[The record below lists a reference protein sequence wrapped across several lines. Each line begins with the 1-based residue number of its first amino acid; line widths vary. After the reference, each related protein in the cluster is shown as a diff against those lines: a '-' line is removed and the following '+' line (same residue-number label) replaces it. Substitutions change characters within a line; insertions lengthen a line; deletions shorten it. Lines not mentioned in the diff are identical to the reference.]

1 MKKIINTLYIIAFAI
16 GCSEDQ
22 SVTTSDL
29 IKANNLNGLK
39 TQKEVKLK
47 ILNALKAE
55 LNQINDAILNL
66 DPSEKLALISTF
78 KVKTEN
84 FDHYVEIQANIKTRQ
99 NVLLYPEYT
108 GTLKKIYVEEGQEVK
123 KGKLLA
129 QIDDAGLKNQLEQL
143 QIQTALSKTTFER
156 TQRLWDQNIGAEM
169 QLLQAKAT
177 YESQLKSLAQLKKQL
192 QRTQILAPFSGTIDE
207 IVANTGTNLLPGQTP
222 VMRIV
227 DLKKMYTE
235 ASVPERYLSQI
246 KKGTTATVKI
256 PMLDREYP
264 TTVRQTGNF
273 INPNNRSFRVETPL
287 PNPDEMIKPNLSC
300 KLKINDYSNPEA
312 LMIPLRIIK
321 ENAVGKKYIF
331 KLTPDGKD
339 QVYRTKQVFIKLGKK
354 SDLCHHG
361 PLFLFRY
368 PFLQSYASRKF
379 PRDKRH
385 PNICLCSIS
394 WKYRRGH

>member
-1 MKKIINTLYIIAFAI
+1 MKKIIHTLFIIAYAV
-16 GCSEDQ
+16 GCSGDR
-22 SVTTSDL
+22 SITTSDL
-29 IKANNLNGLK
+29 IRAKDINGLK
-39 TQKEVKLK
+39 TQKEQKLK

-55 LNQINDAILNL
+55 LNQINDAISDL
-66 DPSEKLALISTF
+66 DPSEKLALISMF
-78 KVKTEN
+78 EVKPEN
-84 FDHYVEIQANIKTRQ
+84 FDHYVEIQANVKTRQ
-99 NVLLYPEYT
+99 NVLLYPEYS

-143 QIQTALSKTTFER
+143 QIQTALSKTTYER

-169 QLLQAKAT
+169 QLLKAKAA
-177 YESQLKSLAQLKKQL
+177 YESQLKTIAQLKKQL
-192 QRTQILAPFSGTIDE
+192 QRTQILAPFSGVIDE
-207 IVANTGTNLLPGQTP
+207 IVANTGANLLPGQTP

-227 DLKKMYTE
+227 NLKKMYTE

-264 TTVRQTGNF
+264 TTVRQIGNF
-273 INPNNRSFRVETPL
+273 INPNNRSFRVEAPL

-300 KLKINDYSNPEA
+300 KLKIKDYSNPEA

-331 KLTPDGKD
+331 KLNPDGKD
-339 QVYRTKQVFIKLGKK
+339 QVYRTEQTFIQLGKNSIDK
-354 SDLCHHG
+354 VEVLVGIQSGDLLVDEG
-361 PLFLFRY
+361 ATIVENNQRV
-368 PFLQSYASRKF
+368 K
-379 PRDKRH
+379 
-385 PNICLCSIS
+385 NIQ
-394 WKYRRGH
+394 

>member
-1 MKKIINTLYIIAFAI
+1 MKKIIYTLNIIALAI
-16 GCSEDQ
+16 GCSGDQ

-29 IKANNLNGLK
+29 IRAKDLNGLK
-39 TQKEVKLK
+39 TQKEEKLK
-47 ILNALKAE
+47 ILNSLKAE

-78 KVKTEN
+78 KVKPEN
-84 FDHYVEIQANIKTRQ
+84 FDHYIEIQANIKTRQ

-143 QIQTALSKTTFER
+143 QIQAALSKTTYER

-177 YESQLKSLAQLKKQL
+177 YESQLKSIAQLKKQL
-192 QRTQILAPFSGTIDE
+192 QRTRISAPFSGTIDE
-207 IVANTGTNLLPGQTP
+207 IVANTGANLLPGQTP

-321 ENAVGKKYIF
+321 ENAIGKKYIF

-339 QVYRTKQVFIKLGKK
+339 QVYRTEQVFVKLGKK
-354 SDLCHHG
+354 STDKVEILEGIKAGDLLVDEG
-361 PLFLFRY
+361 ATIVENNQRV
-368 PFLQSYASRKF
+368 K
-379 PRDKRH
+379 
-385 PNICLCSIS
+385 NIQ
-394 WKYRRGH
+394 

>member
-1 MKKIINTLYIIAFAI
+1 MKKILHNLYIIALAI
-16 GCSEDQ
+16 GCSGDQ
-22 SVTTSDL
+22 SLTTSDL
-29 IKANNLNGLK
+29 IRAKDLNGLK
-39 TQKEVKLK
+39 TQKEEKLK
-47 ILNALKAE
+47 YLNALKAE
-55 LNQINDAILNL
+55 LNQINAAILNL

-78 KVKTEN
+78 KVKLEN
-84 FDHYVEIQANIKTRQ
+84 FDHYIEIQANIKTRQ

-143 QIQTALSKTTFER
+143 QIQAALSKTTYER
-156 TQRLWDQNIGAEM
+156 TQRLWDQNIGAEI

-177 YESQLKSLAQLKKQL
+177 YESQLKSIAQLKKQL
-192 QRTQILAPFSGTIDE
+192 QRTRILAPFSGIIDE
-207 IVANTGTNLLPGQTP
+207 IVANNGANLLPGQTP
-222 VMRIV
+222 VLRIV
-227 DLKKMYTE
+227 NLKKMYTE

-256 PMLDREYP
+256 PMLGREYP

-321 ENAVGKKYIF
+321 QNAVGKKYIF

-339 QVYRTKQVFIKLGKK
+339 QVYRTEQVFVKLGKK
-354 SDLCHHG
+354 SADKVEILEGIQTGDLLVDEG
-361 PLFLFRY
+361 ATIVENNQRV
-368 PFLQSYASRKF
+368 K
-379 PRDKRH
+379 
-385 PNICLCSIS
+385 NIQ
-394 WKYRRGH
+394 

>member
-1 MKKIINTLYIIAFAI
+1 MKKIIYTLCIITFAI
-16 GCSEDQ
+16 GCSGDQ

-29 IKANNLNGLK
+29 IRARDLNGLK
-39 TQKEVKLK
+39 TQKEQKLK

-55 LNQINDAILNL
+55 LNQINDAISDL
-66 DPSEKLALISTF
+66 DPSEKLALISIF
-78 KVKTEN
+78 EVKPEN

-108 GTLKKIYVEEGQEVK
+108 GTLKKIYVEEGQEVI

-143 QIQTALSKTTFER
+143 QIQTALSKTTYER

-169 QLLQAKAT
+169 QLLKAKAA
-177 YESQLKSLAQLKKQL
+177 YESQLKTIAQLKKQL
-192 QRTQILAPFSGTIDE
+192 QRTQILAPFSGVIDE
-207 IVANTGTNLLPGQTP
+207 IVANTGANLLPGQTP

-227 DLKKMYTE
+227 NLKKMYTE

-264 TTVRQTGNF
+264 TTVRQIGNF

-300 KLKINDYSNPEA
+300 KLKIKDYSNPEA

-331 KLTPDGKD
+331 KLNPDGKD
-339 QVYRTKQVFIKLGKK
+339 QVYRTEQTFIQLGKNSIDK
-354 SDLCHHG
+354 VEVLVGIQSGDLLVDEG
-361 PLFLFRY
+361 ATIVENNQRV
-368 PFLQSYASRKF
+368 K
-379 PRDKRH
+379 
-385 PNICLCSIS
+385 NIQ
-394 WKYRRGH
+394 

>member
-1 MKKIINTLYIIAFAI
+1 MKKIIQPLYIIAFAI
-16 GCSEDQ
+16 GCSGDQ

-29 IKANNLNGLK
+29 IRAKDLSGLK
-39 TQKEVKLK
+39 TKKEQKLK

-55 LNQINDAILNL
+55 LNQINDAISDL
-66 DPSEKLALISTF
+66 DTSEKLALISMF
-78 KVKTEN
+78 EVKPEN
-84 FDHYVEIQANIKTRQ
+84 FNHYVEIQANIKTRQ
-99 NVLLYPEYT
+99 NILLYPEYT

-143 QIQTALSKTTFER
+143 EIQTALSKTTYER

-177 YESQLKSLAQLKKQL
+177 YESQLKSIAQLKKQL
-192 QRTQILAPFSGTIDE
+192 QRTRILAPFTGTIDE
-207 IVANTGTNLLPGQTP
+207 IVANTGANLLPGQTP

-256 PMLDREYP
+256 PMLDREYS

-300 KLKINDYSNPEA
+300 KLKINDYTNPEA

-321 ENAVGKKYIF
+321 ENAIGKKYIF

-339 QVYRTKQVFIKLGKK
+339 QVYRTEQVFVKLGKK
-354 SDLCHHG
+354 STDKVEILEGIQSGDLLVYEG
-361 PLFLFRY
+361 ATIVENNQRV
-368 PFLQSYASRKF
+368 K
-379 PRDKRH
+379 
-385 PNICLCSIS
+385 NIQ
-394 WKYRRGH
+394 

>member
-1 MKKIINTLYIIAFAI
+1 MKKIIHTLCIITFAI
-16 GCSEDQ
+16 GCNGDRSI
-22 SVTTSDL
+22 TTSDL
-29 IKANNLNGLK
+29 IRAKDLNGLK
-39 TQKEVKLK
+39 TLKEQKLK

-55 LNQINDAILNL
+55 LNQINDAISDL
-66 DPSEKLALISTF
+66 DPSEKLALISILE
-78 KVKTEN
+78 VKPEN

-99 NVLLYPEYT
+99 NVMLYPEYS

-143 QIQTALSKTTFER
+143 QIQTALSKTTYER

-169 QLLQAKAT
+169 QLLKAKAA
-177 YESQLKSLAQLKKQL
+177 YESQLKNIAQLKKQL
-192 QRTQILAPFSGTIDE
+192 QRTRILAPFSGTIDE
-207 IVANTGTNLLPGQTP
+207 IVTNTGANLLPGQTP

-227 DLKKMYTE
+227 NLKKMYTE

-256 PMLDREYP
+256 PMLDREYQ

-287 PNPDEMIKPNLSC
+287 PNSDEMIKPNLSC
-300 KLKINDYSNPEA
+300 RLKINDYSNPEA

-331 KLTPDGKD
+331 KLNPDGKD

-354 SDLCHHG
+354 STDKVEILEGIQAGDLLVDEG
-361 PLFLFRY
+361 AIIVENNQRV
-368 PFLQSYASRKF
+368 K
-379 PRDKRH
+379 
-385 PNICLCSIS
+385 NIQ
-394 WKYRRGH
+394 

>member
-1 MKKIINTLYIIAFAI
+1 MKKIIYTLNIIALAI
-16 GCSEDQ
+16 GCSGDQ

-29 IKANNLNGLK
+29 IRAKDLNGLK
-39 TQKEVKLK
+39 TQKEEKLK
-47 ILNALKAE
+47 FLNALKAE
-55 LNQINDAILNL
+55 LNQINAAILNL
-66 DPSEKLALISTF
+66 DTSEKLALISTF
-78 KVKTEN
+78 KVKPEN
-84 FDHYVEIQANIKTRQ
+84 FDHYIEIQANIKTRQ

-143 QIQTALSKTTFER
+143 QIQAALSKTTYER

-177 YESQLKSLAQLKKQL
+177 YESQLKSIAQLKKQL
-192 QRTQILAPFSGTIDE
+192 KRTQILAPFSGTIDE
-207 IVANTGTNLLPGQTP
+207 IVANTGANLLPGQTP

-256 PMLDREYP
+256 PMLDREYS

-287 PNPDEMIKPNLSC
+287 SNPDEMIKPNLSC

-321 ENAVGKKYIF
+321 ENAIGKKYIF

-339 QVYRTKQVFIKLGKK
+339 QVYRTEQVFVKLGKK
-354 SDLCHHG
+354 STDKVEILEGIQAGDLLVDEG
-361 PLFLFRY
+361 ATIVENNQRV
-368 PFLQSYASRKF
+368 K
-379 PRDKRH
+379 
-385 PNICLCSIS
+385 NIQ
-394 WKYRRGH
+394 

>member
-1 MKKIINTLYIIAFAI
+1 MKKIIYTLNIIALAI
-16 GCSEDQ
+16 GCSGDQ

-29 IKANNLNGLK
+29 IRAKDLNGLK
-39 TQKEVKLK
+39 TQKEEKLK
-47 ILNALKAE
+47 FLNALKAE
-55 LNQINDAILNL
+55 LNQINAAILNL
-66 DPSEKLALISTF
+66 DTSEKLALISTF
-78 KVKTEN
+78 KVKPEN
-84 FDHYVEIQANIKTRQ
+84 FDHYIEIQANIKTRQ

-143 QIQTALSKTTFER
+143 QIQAALSKTTYER

-177 YESQLKSLAQLKKQL
+177 YESQLKSIAQLKKQL
-192 QRTQILAPFSGTIDE
+192 QRTRILAPFSGTIDE
-207 IVANTGTNLLPGQTP
+207 IVANTGANLLPGQTP

-287 PNPDEMIKPNLSC
+287 SNPDEMIKPNLSC

-321 ENAVGKKYIF
+321 ENAIGKKYIF

-339 QVYRTKQVFIKLGKK
+339 QVYRTEQVFVKLGKK
-354 SDLCHHG
+354 STDKVEILEGIQAGDLLVDEG
-361 PLFLFRY
+361 ATIVENNQRV
-368 PFLQSYASRKF
+368 K
-379 PRDKRH
+379 
-385 PNICLCSIS
+385 NIQ
-394 WKYRRGH
+394 

>member
-1 MKKIINTLYIIAFAI
+1 MKIIIHTLYIITFAI
-16 GCSEDQ
+16 SCSGDR
-22 SVTTSDL
+22 SITTSDL
-29 IKANNLNGLK
+29 IRAKDINGLK
-39 TQKEVKLK
+39 TQKEQKLK

-55 LNQINDAILNL
+55 LNQINDAISDL
-66 DPSEKLALISTF
+66 DPSEKLALISMF
-78 KVKTEN
+78 EVKPEN

-143 QIQTALSKTTFER
+143 QIQTSLSKTTYER

-169 QLLQAKAT
+169 QLLQAKAA
-177 YESQLKSLAQLKKQL
+177 YESQLKNIAQLKKQL
-192 QRTQILAPFSGTIDE
+192 QRTQILAPFSGVIDE
-207 IVANTGTNLLPGQTP
+207 IVANTGANLLPGQTP

-227 DLKKMYTE
+227 NLKKMYTE
-235 ASVPERYLSQI
+235 ASVPERYISQI

-264 TTVRQTGNF
+264 TTVRQIGNF

-300 KLKINDYSNPEA
+300 KLKIKDYSNPEA
-312 LMIPLRIIK
+312 LMIPLSIIK

-331 KLTPDGKD
+331 KLNPDGKD
-339 QVYRTKQVFIKLGKK
+339 QIYRTEQTFIQLGKNSIDKVEVLAGIK
-354 SDLCHHG
+354 SGDLLVDEG
-361 PLFLFRY
+361 ATIVENNQRV
-368 PFLQSYASRKF
+368 K
-379 PRDKRH
+379 
-385 PNICLCSIS
+385 NIQ
-394 WKYRRGH
+394 